1 MESKDFF
8 DKEQEKWKG
17 KRGLYVIECP
27 LFSSPCAGTDNKT
40 KVYKVGYAYQSLAVR
55 IGDYRTHY
63 GKIPFIIHLIWEV
76 PNPPGYRVNFALQT
90 EQRIHKTLK
99 DLGKSTGEKTKE
111 WFRDLPVIKDV
122 ILSVR
127 NEYINGTKGSNNT
140 YKPIP
145 ACETTWLF
153 YIGDKDYTGKRIEPK
168 EKYEVRWSTSKS
180 IFDDVYALT
189 DADKKEKLRST
200 TLDKKKG
207 KK

>member
-8 DKEQEKWKG
+8 AKVQAKWKG
-17 KRGLYVIECP
+17 KKGLYVIECP
-27 LFSSPCAGTDNKT
+27 LFSTPCAGKSNVEP
-40 KVYKVGYAYQSLAVR
+40 VYKVGYAYQSLAVR

-63 GKIPFIIHLIWEV
+63 GKIPFTIHLIWEV

-90 EQRIHKTLK
+90 EQRIHQTLK
-99 DLGKSTGEKTKE
+99 DLDKSTGEKTKE
-111 WFRDLPVIKDV
+111 WFRDLSVIKDV
-122 ILSVR
+122 ILSTR
-127 NEYINGTKGSNNT
+127 NEYIHGTKGANNS

-153 YIGDKDYTGKRIEPK
+153 YIGDKDYTGKRIEPN
-168 EKYEVRWSTSKS
+168 EKHDVRWSTSKS

-189 DADKKEKLRST
+189 DEDKKEKFRST
-200 TLDKKKG
+200 TLAKKKG